1 MSRFLHICE
10 SADDLVL
17 QSQMQRELGR
27 RTGTCFQ
34 RCVGQDASNAMWS
47 TTYDIDQKPL
57 GGEKASERPFKAFCV
72 LFERH
77 FKYVKHP
84 FKAFLGMGRRTTSA
98 SWTS

>member
-47 TTYDIDQKPL
+47 TTYDIDQKL
-57 GGEKASERPFKAFCV
+57 
-72 LFERH
+72 L
-77 FKYVKHP
+77 
-84 FKAFLGMGRRTTSA
+84 
-98 SWTS
+98 